1 MKRITIKE
9 MATMMNI
16 GEQQARIMVQRG
28 LIPGAFCSGSK
39 ARKTYFITDTQVER
53 VMKGVTG
60 NEESLQCAL

>member
-39 ARKTYFITDTQVER
+39 ERRSYFITDTQVER

-60 NEESLQCAL
+60 NEENLQCAL

>member
-9 MATMMNI
+9 TAAMMNI

-39 ARKTYFITDTQVER
+39 ARRTYFITDTQVER
-53 VMKGVTG
+53 VMKGVMG
-60 NEESLQCAL
+60 NEENLQCTL

>member
-9 MATMMNI
+9 AATMMNV

-39 ARKTYFITDTQVER
+39 SRRSYFITDTQVER

-60 NEESLQCAL
+60 NEENLQCAL